1 MAHLIGRPVLRDLIP
16 ERAFAR
22 RTLRTALLCV
32 AAAAAAPSPAATPP
46 LEQAVKASYIF
57 KFAPF
62 IEWPSGSFAA
72 PASPFVICLAGQDP
86 FGPVIDEVVR
96 GQKVAGRTIALR
108 RVGSTVPA
116 GCQILFLG
124 RPAPSNNVPLV
135 LTPGQPVLTIT
146 DAGSGVGGAI
156 IQFVMQ
162 GGRVRFQID
171 DAGARANGL
180 VISSKL
186 LGLSIGASRP

>member
-1 MAHLIGRPVLRDLIP
+1 M
-16 ERAFAR
+16 RAQFPK
-22 RTLRTALLCV
+22 ALLGAVLMAATIV
-32 AAAAAAPSPAATPP
+32 ALPASAAAPPI
-46 LEQAVKASYIF
+46 EQVVKASYIF

-62 IEWPSGSFAA
+62 VEWPAGSFSTA
-72 PASPFVICLAGQDP
+72 ASPFVICLAGQDP
-86 FGPVIDEVVR
+86 FGLVIDEVVR
-96 GQKVAGRTIALR
+96 GQRVAGRPIVVR
-108 RVGSTVPA
+108 RLGAAAPS

-124 RPAPSNNVPLV
+124 RPTAAGGDPLAPLA
-135 LTPGQPVLTIT
+135 GQPVLTVT
-146 DAGSGVGGAI
+146 DAGSGMGGAI

-186 LGLSIGASRP
+186 LGLSLAAAKR